1 MFNVIPITQKKK
13 EELCNFFYKA
23 QRVYHALSR
32 FAYLYKLK
40 KKNHL
45 PILYDFC
52 MTPLH
57 FFPKWQKIIL
67 LHYNTI
73 YTFRLSDLVGI
84 WLVEIYNSSEL
95 SPSPQKLKNPYTN
108 LTFKV
113 HNLYNIYFAL
123 INTSYSIPPILTE
136 LFQMGFNLKKL
147 TTDCY
152 PRLRD
157 MAINNFVKDGD
168 IHILF
173 DDIIQMFREYNN
185 IVRTVSIKNNPSI
198 NYKKNII
205 KKTRYLLK
213 LYYLYNYTVNPLMQ
227 TRSLATLKKKLRTFE
242 MMYPYFGTKYV
253 FKDKY
258 MTNNAII
265 GENIIIHN

>member
-1 MFNVIPITQKKK
+1 
-13 EELCNFFYKA
+13 
-23 QRVYHALSR
+23 
-32 FAYLYKLK
+32 
-40 KKNHL
+40 
-45 PILYDFC
+45 
-52 MTPLH
+52 
-57 FFPKWQKIIL
+57 
-67 LHYNTI
+67 
-73 YTFRLSDLVGI
+73 
-84 WLVEIYNSSEL
+84 
-95 SPSPQKLKNPYTN
+95 
-108 LTFKV
+108 
-113 HNLYNIYFAL
+113 
-123 INTSYSIPPILTE
+123 
-136 LFQMGFNLKKL
+136 MGFNLKKL

-227 TRSLATLKKKLRTFE
+227 TRPLATLKKKLRTFE